1 VSVGRLVEKKGI
13 GYVLEAVRR
22 LRDDG
27 VEVEYEILGD
37 GPLRAALEAQ
47 ARRLAIEERVRFLGW
62 QSQDQVALALDRAQ
76 VLVAA
81 SVTAANADEEG
92 IPNVLKEAMAVG
104 LPVVSTANGGIPELV
119 EHEATGL
126 VVPERDPGALAARLA
141 ELARHP
147 ERRVALARAGRARV
161 ERDYDIERLNDRL
174 VTLFTGL
181 SPTAGTA

>member
-13 GYVLEAVRR
+13 GYVLEAVHR
-22 LRDDG
+22 LREAG
-27 VEVEYEILGD
+27 VEAAYEVVGD
-37 GPLRAALEAQ
+37 GPLRPGLEADC
-47 ARRLAIEERVRFLGW
+47 RRLGLEDRVRFLGW
-62 QSQDQVALALDRAQ
+62 QNQQQVAEALERAQ

-92 IPNVLKEAMAVG
+92 IPNVLKEGMAVG
-104 LPVVSTANGGIPELV
+104 LPVLSTGAGGIAELV

-126 VVPERDPGALAARLA
+126 LVPERDPEALAARLA

-147 ERRVALARAGRARV
+147 ERRAALARAGRTRV

-174 VTLFTGL
+174 VTLFAGL
-181 SPTAGTA
+181 SRTAGTS